1 MWAHEKREY
10 NNPCEGAKRERG
22 KGKGDERPQ
31 LEISE
36 NGRTAILFWV
46 TNVAFLSAALVIVCH
61 TCCHTC
67 GFTMRTTPPPP
78 PSLPLFPPMLNG
90 NAELNP
96 STRRHN
102 NKKRFTR
109 LNVGKLTTRSVSGFA
124 ERHNTHMLT
133 HSHTRTPLLPHSGT
147 QKPQHTQTDWSQKI
161 FIVLGMEFW
170 LIHFALGILKD
181 LYHKL
186 LSMTNCQSFKNLRN
200 LPHANNNPYLSLV
213 SYIKWKW
220 LYTQISSRPFPVF
233 V

>member
-1 MWAHEKREY
+1 MLKALCVWAHEKREY
-10 NNPCEGAKRERG
+10 NNPCEGAKGERG

-67 GFTMRTTPPPP
+67 GFTMRTTPPLTHPFT
-78 PSLPLFPPMLNG
+78 PLFPPMLNA

-124 ERHNTHMLT
+124 ERHNTHTHT
-133 HSHTRTPLLPHSGT
+133 HSYTHTHTPTSTLWHTKATTYPNTLKPKDFYCARYGVLIDTFCIGYFKGLISQTPKYDKLP
-147 QKPQHTQTDWSQKI
+147 
-161 FIVLGMEFW
+161 
-170 LIHFALGILKD
+170 
-181 LYHKL
+181 KL
-186 LSMTNCQSFKNLRN
+186 
-200 LPHANNNPYLSLV
+200 
-213 SYIKWKW
+213 
-220 LYTQISSRPFPVF
+220 
-233 V
+233 

>member
-1 MWAHEKREY
+1 MRNANIIIHAKAPSGRGEWG
-10 NNPCEGAKRERG
+10 EGT
-22 KGKGDERPQ
+22 GDERPQ

-67 GFTMRTTPPPP
+67 GFTMRTTPPPY
-78 PSLPLFPPMLNG
+78 LRLFPPVLNA

-124 ERHNTHMLT
+124 EKHNTHSHIHTLT
-133 HSHTRTPLLPHSGT
+133 HAHPHC
-147 QKPQHTQTDWSQKI
+147 HTQAHKSHNIPKQTEAKRFLLCSAWS
-161 FIVLGMEFW
+161 F
-170 LIHFALGILKD
+170 D
-181 LYHKL
+181 
-186 LSMTNCQSFKNLRN
+186 
-200 LPHANNNPYLSLV
+200 
-213 SYIKWKW
+213 
-220 LYTQISSRPFPVF
+220 
-233 V
+233 